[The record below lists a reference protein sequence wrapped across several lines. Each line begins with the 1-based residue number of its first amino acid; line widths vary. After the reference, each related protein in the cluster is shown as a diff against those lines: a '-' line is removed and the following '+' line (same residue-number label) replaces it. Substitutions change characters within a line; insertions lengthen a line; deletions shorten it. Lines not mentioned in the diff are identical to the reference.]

1 MVIFKLSITLHTIVD
16 GSTEGLDYSSDWEM
30 TDIVGHP
37 GLDHPYYLHDLTHP
51 GNSLAK
57 R

>member
-16 GSTEGLDYSSDWEM
+16 GSTVGLDYSSDWEM
-30 TDIVGHP
+30 TDIVEHP
-37 GLDHPYYLHDLTHP
+37 GPDHPYYLHDLTHP